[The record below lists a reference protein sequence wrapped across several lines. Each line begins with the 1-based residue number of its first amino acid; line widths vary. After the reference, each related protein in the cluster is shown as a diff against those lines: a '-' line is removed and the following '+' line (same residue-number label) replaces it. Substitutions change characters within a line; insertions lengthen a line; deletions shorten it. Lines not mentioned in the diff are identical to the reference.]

1 MVTNHGF
8 NIESHTVTTWDGYI
22 LEIFRIPSSVNDTCD
37 NSKPKQPMVFVHG
50 INRDSRCWLLMGSQ
64 SPGNTIF

>member
-50 INRDSRCWLLMGSQ
+50 INRDARCWLLMGSQ